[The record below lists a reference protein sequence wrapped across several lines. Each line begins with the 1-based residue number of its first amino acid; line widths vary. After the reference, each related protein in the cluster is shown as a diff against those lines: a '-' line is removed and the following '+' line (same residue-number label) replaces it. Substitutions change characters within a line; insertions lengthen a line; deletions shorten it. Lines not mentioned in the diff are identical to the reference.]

1 MVDLT
6 NIFKDMFKME
16 TITKESVERA
26 REKEPKR
33 ICFATIHTSEPK
45 RTPHLRFFGT
55 VNVPFGAGFKRI
67 FPFDLFPNSHD
78 RYHEDS
84 YWRGIPSEEEFD
96 EINAWIKQQGARVFL
111 RDCLYASIAMS
122 HNFTDADEKGER
134 TEIGELEYRAKQ
146 HHDMAAVEALAE
158 HCISTI
164 MDIPLYRD
172 ADLVCATPPRPDKG
186 FDLPSQ
192 VVSIVSDRLG
202 KDDVTGYFNFG
213 AEKKSV
219 KSATLDEKWA
229 AWEEA
234 QMTFDGID
242 ITDKK
247 IILIDDKYQS
257 GTTIQYI
264 AMKLQEAGAYQVYG
278 LSMVKTMRDTD
289 NQ

>member
-6 NIFKDMFKME
+6 DILKDLFRMKP
-16 TITKESVERA
+16 ITKESVERA
-26 REKEPKR
+26 RAKEPKR
-33 ICFATIHTSEPK
+33 ICFATIQTSQPK
-45 RTPHLRFFGT
+45 KTPQLQFFGT
-55 VNVPFGAGFKRI
+55 INVPFGDGFKRM
-67 FPFDLFPNSHD
+67 FPFDLFPNTHD

-84 YWRGIPSEEEFD
+84 YWRGIPSEEEFN
-96 EINAWIKQQGARVFL
+96 EIEAWVKQQGSRVFL
-111 RDCLYASIAMS
+111 RDCLYASIALS
-122 HNFTDADEKGER
+122 HNFKDAQEGER

-146 HHDMAAVEALAE
+146 HQDMGAVESLAE
-158 HCISTI
+158 HCAQAIQDLT
-164 MDIPLYRD
+164 LYRD
-172 ADLVCATPPRPDKG
+172 ADLVCAVPSRPEKP

-192 VVSIVSDRLG
+192 VVSQLSG
-202 KDDVTGYFNFG
+202 KVGKEDITGYFTFG

-219 KSATLDEKWA
+219 KSESLDGKWD
-229 AWEEA
+229 AWDEA
-234 QMTFDGID
+234 QLTFNGVD